1 MKKGILQLTTLGLA
15 LTLIFTNG
23 ASTQAYPGETVEPK
37 SFLVIQ
43 SYPGETVEPKGMIM
57 FSYPGETVEPK

>member
-37 SFLVIQ
+37 SLIQ